1 MMSPITEVLPVRKIL
16 DEPLRRWFRSADFD
30 LFVWVDESGAPT
42 GFQLCYDKPRAEHAL
57 TWTPELGFLHTAV
70 DDGEN
75 VGLRYKAIPSLAAS
89 GYFDARRLS
98 DSFAAVCTQLPADVA
113 AFVDR
118 KLRQHPNYA
127 HGT

>member
-1 MMSPITEVLPVRKIL
+1 MMSPITEVLPARQIG

-30 LFVWVDESGAPT
+30 LFVWFDESGDPT
-42 GFQLCYDKPRAEHAL
+42 GFQLCDDKPRGEHAL
-57 TWTPELGFLHTAV
+57 TWTRELGFRHTAV

-75 VGLRYKAIPSLAAS
+75 VGLWYRASPSLAAGGS
-89 GYFDARRLS
+89 FDARRLS
-98 DSFAAVCTQLPADVA
+98 DSFAAVCTQLPAEVA
-113 AFVDR
+113 AFVEG